1 MDTSISR
8 LLHRTRSE
16 TRSGTLP
23 LPLPP
28 SSTLRGGYPFREAG
42 ESSLR
47 GSWIWVYIQST
58 NMQVRSMRSLQKV
71 VACLCLLLTCWSAI
85 ALVAHHHS
93 PGIDAAKCSVCIA
106 AHSATPK
113 AATNLQSATFC
124 FVGVYRPKPVSS
136 KQFLLAFALAVRPPP
151 QA

>member
-8 LLHRTRSE
+8 LLHKTQLGDENRNTAF
-16 TRSGTLP
+16 TITAVHA
-23 LPLPP
+23 P
-28 SSTLRGGYPFREAG
+28 SWGYPFRGAG

-47 GSWIWVYIQST
+47 GSWTWVYIQRA
-58 NMQVRSMRSLQKV
+58 NLRVRSMRSLQKV

-93 PGIDAAKCSVCIA
+93 NGIDAAKCSVCIA

-113 AATNLQSATFC
+113 AATNLKSATFS

>member
-16 TRSGTLP
+16 TRIGTLP